1 MLLVRERIWGQKG
14 GDESAARVWAVDSVE
29 ERALE
34 VGLEGCDGARGM
46 GEGRGQVLDEL
57 KDRDG
62 GIGIGRRAFADEVGT
77 DGGLMF

>member
-1 MLLVRERIWGQKG
+1 M
-14 GDESAARVWAVDSVE
+14 
-29 ERALE
+29 
-34 VGLEGCDGARGM
+34 GLEGCDGARGM